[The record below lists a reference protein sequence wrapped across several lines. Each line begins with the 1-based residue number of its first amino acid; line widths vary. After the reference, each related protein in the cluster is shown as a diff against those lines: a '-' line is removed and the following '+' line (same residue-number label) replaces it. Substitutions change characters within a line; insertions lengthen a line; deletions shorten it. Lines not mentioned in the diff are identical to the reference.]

1 MVPMNEYEKKVFA
14 ELSIWKQEIMKRPT
28 ILNRL
33 SKKAQN
39 KVNEIIPEKVH
50 TAVTEAMKGMVQATL
65 TGSNFTTRKSQGTGL
80 TLFEKDEKFNEKL
93 NTYRRTATIEG
104 AGTGA
109 AGFLVG
115 LADFPLFLSIKMKF
129 LFEVASI
136 YGFDTKDYEERLF
149 LLYVFQLAFSKD
161 EAKINTLEIIENWEQ
176 NKDKV
181 QELDWRTFQQEYRDY
196 IDLVKLLQMV
206 PGLGAIVGAFANYRL
221 TEHLG
226 QTAMNAYRLRIL
238 TSRPMA
244 E

>member
-65 TGSNFTTRKSQGTGL
+65 TGSNYTTRKSQGSGL
-80 TLFEKDEKFNEKL
+80 TLFEKDEKLIEKL

-136 YGFDTKDYEERLF
+136 YGFDTKDYKERLF

-176 NKDKV
+176 NRDKM

-238 TSRPMA
+238 TRRPMV

>member
-1 MVPMNEYEKKVFA
+1 MNEYEKIVYE
-14 ELSIWKQEIMKRPT
+14 ELNIWKHEIMKRPT
-28 ILNRL
+28 ILDRL

-65 TGSNFTTRKSQGTGL
+65 TGSNYTTRKSQGVGL
-80 TLFEKDEKFNEKL
+80 TLFEKDEKLKEKL

-115 LADFPLFLSIKMKF
+115 LADFPLFLTIKMKF

-136 YGFDTKDYEERLF
+136 YGYDTKDYEERLF

-161 EAKINTLEIIENWEQ
+161 EAKRDTLEVIEQWEHRK
-176 NKDKV
+176 NNRE
-181 QELDWRTFQQEYRDY
+181 ELDWRTFQREYRDY

-238 TSRPMA
+238 TRGPLVD
-244 E
+244 

>member
-1 MVPMNEYEKKVFA
+1 MNEYEQRVYS
-14 ELSIWKQEIMKRPT
+14 ELTDWKREIMRKPT

-33 SKKAQN
+33 SKSAQN
-39 KVNEIIPEKVH
+39 KVNNMIPEKVH

-65 TGSNFTTRKSQGTGL
+65 TGSNMITKKSQGVGL
-80 TLFEKDEKFNEKL
+80 TLYEKDEKLNETL
-93 NTYRRTATIEG
+93 NSYRRAATIEG

-115 LADFPLFLSIKMKF
+115 LADFPLFLTIKMKF

-136 YGFDTKDYEERLF
+136 YGFDTRHYEERLF

-161 EAKINTLEIIENWEQ
+161 EAQRSTLEMIENWD
-176 NKDKV
+176 NKNDLHK
-181 QELDWRTFQQEYRDY
+181 EMNWRTFQQEYRDY
-196 IDLVKLLQMV
+196 IDLIKLLQMV

-226 QTAMNAYRLRIL
+226 NTAMNAYRLRIL
-238 TSRPMA
+238 NRPPIID
-244 E
+244 

>member
-1 MVPMNEYEKKVFA
+1 MKDYEQKVFD
-14 ELSIWKQEIMKRPT
+14 ELMVWKHEIMKKPS
-28 ILNRL
+28 ILDRV
-33 SKKAQN
+33 SKQASK
-39 KVNEIIPEKVH
+39 KVNEMIPEKVH
-50 TAVTEAMKGMVQATL
+50 TALTEAMKGMVHATL
-65 TGSNFTTRKSQGTGL
+65 TGSNFTTKKTQGVGL
-80 TLFEKDEKFNEKL
+80 TLFEKDERLREKL

-115 LADFPLFLSIKMKF
+115 LADFPLFLTIKMKF

-136 YGFDTKDYEERLF
+136 YGFDTREYQERLF

-161 EAKINTLEIIENWEQ
+161 EAKKNTFDIIEQWEQ
-176 NKDKV
+176 QRN
-181 QELDWRTFQQEYRDY
+181 QMNELDWRTFQQEYRDY

-226 QTAMNAYRLRIL
+226 ETAMNAYRLRIL
-238 TSRPMA
+238 SSAPRG
-244 E
+244 

>member
-80 TLFEKDEKFNEKL
+80 TLFEKDEKLNEKL

-176 NKDKV
+176 NRDKM

-238 TSRPMA
+238 TRRPMV

>member
-1 MVPMNEYEKKVFA
+1 MDQFEYERKIYEELILWKK
-14 ELSIWKQEIMKRPT
+14 EITKRPT
-28 ILNRL
+28 VLERF
-33 SKKAQN
+33 SKKAQQKIN
-39 KVNEIIPEKVH
+39 HIIPEKVH
-50 TAVTEAMKGMVQATL
+50 IAVTEAMKGMVQATL
-65 TGSNFTTRKSQGTGL
+65 TGSNFTTKKSQGAGL
-80 TLFEKDEKFNEKL
+80 TLYEKDEKLKEKL

-109 AGFLVG
+109 AGFLMG

-136 YGFDTKDYEERLF
+136 YGFDTRDYEERLF

-161 EAKINTLEIIENWEQ
+161 EAKVNTLEIIEKWEQ
-176 NKDKV
+176 DKDSMK
-181 QELDWRTFQQEYRDY
+181 ELNWRTFQQEYRDY

-206 PGLGAIVGAFANYRL
+206 PGFGAIVGAFANYRL

-226 QTAMNAYRLRIL
+226 ETAMNAYRLRL
-238 TSRPMA
+238 LSKRNLL

>member
-1 MVPMNEYEKKVFA
+1 MVPMNEYEKKVIA

-80 TLFEKDEKFNEKL
+80 TLLEKDEKLNEKL

-136 YGFDTKDYEERLF
+136 YGFDTKDYKERLF

-176 NKDKV
+176 NRDKM

-206 PGLGAIVGAFANYRL
+206 PGLGAIVGALANYRL

-238 TSRPMA
+238 TRRPMV

>member
-50 TAVTEAMKGMVQATL
+50 TALTEAMKGMVQATL

-80 TLFEKDEKFNEKL
+80 TLFEKDEKLNEKL
-93 NTYRRTATIEG
+93 NKYRRTATIEG

-176 NKDKV
+176 NTDKV

-238 TSRPMA
+238 TRRPMVD
-244 E
+244 

>member
-1 MVPMNEYEKKVFA
+1 MNEYEKKVFE
-14 ELSIWKQEIMKRPT
+14 ELILWKRELMKRPT
-28 ILNRL
+28 ILDRL
-33 SKKAQN
+33 SKRAQN
-39 KVNEIIPEKVH
+39 KVNNIIPEKVH
-50 TAVTEAMKGMVQATL
+50 NAVTEAMKGMIQATL
-65 TGSNFTTRKSQGTGL
+65 TGSNFTTKKSQGVGL
-80 TLFEKDEKFNEKL
+80 TLFERDEKLKEKL

-136 YGFDTKDYEERLF
+136 YGYDTRDYEERLF

-161 EAKINTLEIIENWEQ
+161 EAKINTLDIIENWER
-176 NKDKV
+176 NRDSI
-181 QELDWRTFQQEYRDY
+181 QELDWRVFQQEYRDY

-238 TSRPMA
+238 SRGPII